1 MGKIKKGILLIFIL
15 FLVIVGINFYH
26 FFIMPNDYE
35 VLHILLED
43 SQNKMLNTTEEK
55 NGCIPYQILD
65 GNLYYEE
72 DGFYQYNYNKRKSC
86 GEEK

>member
-1 MGKIKKGILLIFIL
+1 VGKIKKGILLIFIL

-43 SQNKMLNTTEEK
+43 SK
-55 NGCIPYQILD
+55 
-65 GNLYYEE
+65 
-72 DGFYQYNYNKRKSC
+72 
-86 GEEK
+86 